1 MLKFYISE
9 SFRVI
14 MRAKLASFISI
25 ITLSISITFIVASLI
40 LIFLSSKIENSWKNE
55 ISINLFIND
64 SVPNNQLSKIK
75 NKILE
80 INEVKNVK
88 YFSKEEA
95 YKKFVELTGD
105 DFKRIIETN
114 PLPRS
119 YTLSFTNKINK
130 KKIEKIIPKLKKIGG
145 VEDVV
150 YDYNLTFTILEYIS
164 SIRAI
169 VFILAIFFTSL
180 SFYLLFSTSRLI
192 ISERM
197 AQYSTM
203 KLVGAKLSTI
213 KIPLLLTGI
222 IFGVISASICIT
234 IVDVFYITFKAF
246 YPHFRFENYI
256 YFINFIIILFGLLLG
271 PVGIGFYTKKISLQI
286 DDFN

>member
-14 MRAKLASFISI
+14 MRAKLASLISI
-25 ITLSISITFIVASLI
+25 ITLSISITFIVASLT

-55 ISINLFIND
+55 IKINLFIQD
-64 SVPNNQLSKIK
+64 SVATNHLSQIK
-75 NKILE
+75 SKILE
-80 INEVKNVK
+80 IDEVKKVK

-95 YKKFVELTGD
+95 YNKFIKLTGD
-105 DFKRIIETN
+105 DFRRIIETN

-119 YTLSFTNKINK
+119 YSLSFKNSINK
-130 KKIEKIIPKLKKIGG
+130 RKIGEIIPKLKRING

-164 SIRAI
+164 SMRII
-169 VFILAIFFTSL
+169 VFLFAIFFTSL

-197 AQYSTM
+197 SQYSTM

-222 IFGVISASICIT
+222 IFGFISASISII
-234 IVDVFYITFKAF
+234 IVDVLYITFKVF
-246 YPHFRFENYI
+246 YPLYRFDNYI
-256 YFINFIIILFGLLLG
+256 YFVNFMFVLFGLLLG

-286 DDFN
+286 DNFN